1 MEGESPATPTLSKF
15 QFSFKLCF
23 IIFSFG
29 DTPPHPLG
37 ISSGLQWGGYE
48 FFFSGAAGHKI
59 KLLRGIREVIKRVGE
74 WGEMKIP
81 GVLFLS

>member
-1 MEGESPATPTLSKF
+1 LAIPHLTPLEFPVAFNGVGMS
-15 QFSFKLCF
+15 
-23 IIFSFG
+23 
-29 DTPPHPLG
+29 
-37 ISSGLQWGGYE
+37 

-59 KLLRGIREVIKRVGE
+59 KLLRGILEVIKRVGE